1 MALSDLT
8 KQMQVQNAGSM
19 NTGGALAMAVPMNP
33 VEQLQDVLMQ
43 GFIQLND
50 SLNNIYGTLNI
61 SNMNLET
68 IIGWNKLIH
77 ERLADMLKLDAS
89 QYDASRRD
97 RMRAEDRARENG
109 QTRGGAAGVSATNP
123 WEDFKDSLNNAKSG
137 IGAFVTGLLLGLK
150 TLLLTAFAPAAI
162 LFATD
167 LEDKFTA
174 VFAPVWTVLKGV
186 AATFQSMSAGLGS
199 VGKSLTALATQ
210 ANKIVGFFAGGFGAA
225 FTKLSSWLQSFSN
238 VANKFANKL
247 AWIQA
252 FISLF
257 DFVQGFTKAFKETGS
272 ILSGIAGGAQQMAV
286 EFLAA
291 FSGGFLD
298 LISGGIGMIMGA
310 LGFDDAE
317 KFFKELDFTAV
328 VKEGYN
334 KLIEML
340 KGLGSAIVDAF
351 IEFILPKSDAVKQL
365 DADRKAQDEADAA
378 AGVGAAGAARRQE
391 VSNEYQVLTD
401 QRDKA
406 QEGSAGKAQLEERVK
421 QFERE
426 NWKILGLNYLDPAK
440 GGAGIPEQA
449 TVQEQAAA
457 PKPAQA
463 IPQTESGMGGDKL
476 LKGLT
481 PEQADDINRMPN
493 KTQGDK
499 NVRKKKADL
508 YRRMNEDKMAALD
521 ATSKEQLAAQAERK
535 DSVTSGSAFKISE
548 SSKQVEDG
556 KAKSSAI
563 VMAPQD
569 NSNKSTNVTNIS
581 KSNNY
586 SPPPRPEPSRAVY

>member
-1 MALSDLT
+1 MALENIT
-8 KQMQVQNAGSM
+8 KQMQVVNKGSM
-19 NTGGALAMAVPMNP
+19 SGGIQSLSIPMNP
-33 VEQLQDVLMQ
+33 MEQLQDVLMQ
-43 GFIQLND
+43 GFIKMNESMMSIVSAIND
-50 SLNNIYGTLNI
+50 
-61 SNMNLET
+61 
-68 IIGWNKLIH
+68 
-77 ERLADMLKLDAS
+77 
-89 QYDASRRD
+89 QSRRLDNIHDVLEKSLSLQQKGLDKD
-97 RMRAEDRARENG
+97 RKRELVAADRARESG
-109 QTRGGAAGVSATNP
+109 RVGGAAGSVEMKNP
-123 WEDFKDSLNNAKSG
+123 WEEFKNSMGNARIG

-167 LEDKFTA
+167 LEDKFTSL
-174 VFAPVWTVLKGV
+174 FAPVWSVLKGV
-186 AATFQSMSAGLGS
+186 AVTFQSMSAGLGS

-257 DFVQGFTKAFKETGS
+257 DFVQGFTNAFKETGS

-457 PKPAQA
+457 SEPATVTEQA

-476 LKGLT
+476 FRGLT

-499 NVRKKKADL
+499 KVRKDKADL
-508 YRRMNEDKMAALD
+508 YRKMNKDKMAALD

-535 DSVTSGSAFKISE
+535 DAVTSGTAFGISE
-548 SSKQVEDG
+548 SSREVEQG
-556 KAKSSAI
+556 KAKSSNMVI
-563 VMAPQD
+563 APQD
-569 NSNKSTNVTNIS
+569 NSVRSSNVTNVSSSQNI
-581 KSNNY
+581 
-586 SPPPRPEPSRAVY
+586 SPPPRPAPSRAVY